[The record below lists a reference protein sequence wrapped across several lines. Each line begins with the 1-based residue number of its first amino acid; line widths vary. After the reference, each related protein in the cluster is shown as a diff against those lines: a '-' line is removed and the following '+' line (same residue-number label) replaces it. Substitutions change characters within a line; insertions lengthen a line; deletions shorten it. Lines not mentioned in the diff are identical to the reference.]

1 MMAEPYLFRWQ
12 AMDQSGRLV
21 EGALFCQSQQEVM
34 DRLLA
39 DGLMP
44 LSLSAAKRYRARE
57 WQWAQKIAFFRQ
69 LATLL
74 KAGLTLS
81 ASLNLLAEEHP
92 HPGWQ
97 ALFRQLENNVAEGMP
112 FSDALALWPQVFP
125 PLFPALMYVGEL
137 TGRIDDCCLQ
147 LACQQERQQQLQK
160 KVTKALRYPL
170 FILSLALLVSIG
182 MLVFV
187 LPEFMSVYQA
197 FNAPLP
203 AFTAGVIA
211 LSGGLQHYGFQL
223 LVGLTVLAF
232 SWRWQTKRSPEW
244 QKREQRWLLAL
255 PLTGKL
261 YQGGLLSRI
270 FMTLAL
276 TQQAGLTLLQS
287 LQAVEKTLT
296 SLLWREA
303 IQQLQQHIATGYPLY
318 QALKQHP
325 LFSPVC
331 YQLIKVGEESGSLDS
346 MLGRLGELHE
356 EMTHELADNL
366 AAALEPMMMVITG
379 VLVGAL
385 VIAMYL
391 PIFNLG
397 DALG

>member
-1 MMAEPYLFRWQ
+1 MAKPYLFRWQ
-12 AMDQSGRLV
+12 AMDHSGKLV
-21 EGALFCQSQQEVM
+21 QGALFCHSQQQVM

-39 DGLMP
+39 EELMP
-44 LSLSAAKRYRARE
+44 LSLSSGKRYGARE
-57 WQWAQKIAFFRQ
+57 WQWTQKIAFFRQ

-81 ASLNLLAEEHP
+81 ASLHLLGEEHH

-97 ALFRQLENNVAEGMP
+97 ALLTQLEHNVAEGLP
-112 FSDALALWPQVFP
+112 FSEALALWPEVFP
-125 PLFPALMYVGEL
+125 PLFPALMHVGEL
-137 TGRIDDCCLQ
+137 TGRIDRCCLQ

-170 FILSLALLVSIG
+170 FILLLALVVSIG

-187 LPEFMSVYQA
+187 LPEFISVYQA
-197 FNAPLP
+197 FEAPLP
-203 AFTAGVIA
+203 AFTAAVVA
-211 LSGGLQHYGFQL
+211 LSGILQRHGL
-223 LVGLTVLAF
+223 LVLAGLTALGCC
-232 SWRWQTKRSPEW
+232 WRWQTKRSPEW

-261 YQGGLLSRI
+261 YQGGVLSRI

-303 IQQLQQHIATGYPLY
+303 IQQLQQHIASGYPLH
-318 QALKQHP
+318 QALRQHR

-346 MLGRLGELHE
+346 MLERLGEMHE
-356 EMTHELADNL
+356 EMTHEQADNL
-366 AAALEPMMMVITG
+366 AAALEPIMMVITG
-379 VLVGAL
+379 GLVGAL

-397 DALG
+397 EALG

>member
-1 MMAEPYLFRWQ
+1 M
-12 AMDQSGRLV
+12 
-21 EGALFCQSQQEVM
+21 
-34 DRLLA
+34 
-39 DGLMP
+39 
-44 LSLSAAKRYRARE
+44 
-57 WQWAQKIAFFRQ
+57 
-69 LATLL
+69 
-74 KAGLTLS
+74 
-81 ASLNLLAEEHP
+81 
-92 HPGWQ
+92 
-97 ALFRQLENNVAEGMP
+97 
-112 FSDALALWPQVFP
+112 
-125 PLFPALMYVGEL
+125 
-137 TGRIDDCCLQ
+137 
-147 LACQQERQQQLQK
+147 
-160 KVTKALRYPL
+160 
-170 FILSLALLVSIG
+170 
-182 MLVFV
+182 
-187 LPEFMSVYQA
+187 
-197 FNAPLP
+197 
-203 AFTAGVIA
+203 
-211 LSGGLQHYGFQL
+211 
-223 LVGLTVLAF
+223 GLTVLAF

-346 MLGRLGELHE
+346 MLERLGELHE

>member
-1 MMAEPYLFRWQ
+1 MAEPYLFRWQ
-12 AMDQSGRLV
+12 AMDESGRLV
-21 EGALFCQSQQEVM
+21 QGALFCHSQQEVM
-34 DRLLA
+34 ERLLT

-44 LSLSAAKRYRARE
+44 LTLSAGKRYRARE
-57 WQWAQKIAFFRQ
+57 WQWPQKIAFFRQ
-69 LATLL
+69 LSTLL

-137 TGRIDDCCLQ
+137 TGRIDECCLQ
-147 LACQQERQQQLQK
+147 LARQQERQQQLQK

-197 FNAPLP
+197 FDAPLP
-203 AFTAGVIA
+203 VFTAGVVA
-211 LSGGLQHYGFQL
+211 LSAVLEQYGLQL
-223 LVGLTVLAF
+223 LMMLTVLTL

-244 QKREQRWLLAL
+244 QRREQRWLLAL
-255 PLTGKL
+255 PLMGKL
-261 YQGGLLSRI
+261 CQGGLLSRI

-287 LQAVEKTLT
+287 LQAVEKTLS

-318 QALKQHP
+318 QALKQHA

-346 MLGRLGELHE
+346 MLERLGELHE
-356 EMTHELADNL
+356 EITHELADNL